1 LWLEEPRPLNAPIMF
16 TSSSLGDQIA
26 FTPRQTLFASL
37 VVGGTDPLAD
47 QAAFHR
53 HRWPSRPE
61 ISVEMLRD
69 DAATVSRTA
78 VEVRGRSM
86 AMGYTPLRR

>member
-1 LWLEEPRPLNAPIMF
+1 MF

-26 FTPRQTLFASL
+26 FTPRQSLFVSL
-37 VVGGTDPLAD
+37 VLGGSDPLAD

-53 HRWPSRPE
+53 HRWQARPE
-61 ISVEMLRD
+61 ISVEMVRE

-78 VEVRGRSM
+78 GEVRGRSM
-86 AMGYTPLRR
+86 AMGYTPLPR